1 MGHLI
6 HTICLTAWTMTL
18 FVSVPLMYEDVKDKF
33 RKYIFRFLL
42 ASVAPGSI
50 IYPKMC
56 FSSVKGSQP
65 AHHPAQWLSSE
76 AVSVS
81 KMCQKYN
88 YFLTM
93 ESVLY
98 FFIYFFFCVVE

>member
-1 MGHLI
+1 MFL
-6 HTICLTAWTMTL
+6 L
-18 FVSVPLMYEDVKDKF
+18 VSVAF
-33 RKYIFRFLL
+33 
-42 ASVAPGSI
+42 GST

-65 AHHPAQWLSSE
+65 AHHPAQWLSTE

-98 FFIYFFFCVVE
+98 VFMHFFFCEVE

>member
-81 KMCQKYN
+81 KMCQN
-88 YFLTM
+88 TIT
-93 ESVLY
+93 S
-98 FFIYFFFCVVE
+98 